1 MWDKGTFLERSVGAI
16 RLSPPL
22 PGLLS
27 SHPSTRPSMNPSCVP
42 PCVTCSARH
51 RRNDFTKRERKG
63 TESHVQGTGMHEL
76 LRETGVQETIEQYEK
91 DHLF

>member
-27 SHPSTRPSMNPSCVP
+27 SHPSIRPSMDSSCVP

-51 RRNDFTKRERKG
+51 RRNDFTRRERERGQSPMYK
-63 TESHVQGTGMHEL
+63 E
-76 LRETGVQETIEQYEK
+76 QECMNFSGRQAYK
-91 DHLF
+91 KQ